1 METLPQ
7 ETNYRPCARAE
18 KVGDF
23 GVALQS
29 DGSRRFTNF
38 QGSVKGGPNP
48 LDDLEQKRVSGVC
61 RLLAGKVRQCPQS
74 CTNGKVCGPALTC
87 VDIPSQKNA
96 GTITV
101 SGVGMGLT
109 VSPSGTGFYLNTESI
124 AYPGFD
130 AGATIGLTAAGGEF
144 PAFSL
149 TVKGVAPLTV
159 TPPTEAVRKGAPLRL
174 SWEPSSVMTGARLHI
189 IVSLDNHGTT
199 ATRQQIEC
207 DAPDTGSLDI
217 PEVLV
222 SALWDLG
229 VSGFPS
235 LTMRRRAVESKTVG
249 PGCVEFNVFAEEV
262 LELQLEGIT
271 SCTEPEDCPGKT
283 CIMPEKICQ

>member
-7 ETNYRPCARAE
+7 ETNYRPCGRAE

-29 DGSRRFTNF
+29 SSGIRFTNF

-61 RLLAGKVRQCPQS
+61 RLLAAKVRQCPQS
-74 CTNGKVCGPALTC
+74 CTNGKVCSPALTC
-87 VDIPSQKNA
+87 VDVPSQKNA
-96 GTITV
+96 GPITV

-109 VSPSGTGFYLNTESI
+109 VLPSDKTNYYLSTESI

-130 AGATIGLTAAGGEF
+130 AGATIGLTAAGGEI

-149 TVKGVAPLTV
+149 AVKGVAPLTV
-159 TPPTEAVRKGAPLRL
+159 TPPTETVRKGAPLRL
-174 SWEPSSVMTGARLHI
+174 SWEPTSVTTGARLHI
-189 IVSLDNHGTT
+189 IVSLDNHGKTK
-199 ATRQQIEC
+199 QQIEC

-249 PGCVEFNVFAEEV
+249 PGCVEFNVFAQEV

-271 SCTEPEDCPGKT
+271 SCTGPEDCPGKT
-283 CIMPEKICQ
+283 CITPEKICQ

>member
-7 ETNYRPCARAE
+7 EANYRPCARAE

-23 GVALQS
+23 SVALQNS
-29 DGSRRFTNF
+29 SGIRFTNF
-38 QGSVKGGPNP
+38 QGSVKDGPNP
-48 LDDLEQKRVSGVC
+48 LNDLEQKRVSGVC
-61 RLLAGKVRQCPQS
+61 RLLAAKVRQCPQTCIS
-74 CTNGKVCGPALTC
+74 GKVCGPALTC
-87 VDIPSQKNA
+87 VDVPSDKNA
-96 GTITV
+96 GTIEV
-101 SGVGMGLT
+101 SGVGDGLT
-109 VSPSGTGFYLNTESI
+109 VSPSNKGFYLSTESI
-124 AYPGFD
+124 EYPGFD
-130 AGATIGLTAAGGEF
+130 AGATIGLTAAGGEI

-159 TPPTEAVRKGAPLRL
+159 TPPDEAVRKGAPLRL

-189 IVSLDNHGTT
+189 IVSLDNHGKTK
-199 ATRQQIEC
+199 QQIEC

-271 SCTEPEDCPGKT
+271 SCSGPEDCPGKT
-283 CIMPEKICQ
+283 CITPEKICQ